1 MRTRPDSSE
10 EKIIVR
16 TCVGA
21 LLVRH
26 RGGPQILLGKRAAD
40 RSLAPDV
47 WDVPGGHCEPGET
60 PVQTLVRELEEE
72 IGVTP
77 TAWQPVGQVSGVV
90 AGGDEEVVVHF
101 YAVSTWTGTP
111 RNRQPQ
117 EHAEIAW
124 FSLHEACHL
133 RLAHPDYPALFRCLS
148 QLML

>member
-1 MRTRPDSSE
+1 
-10 EKIIVR
+10 
-16 TCVGA
+16 
-21 LLVRH
+21 
-26 RGGPQILLGKRAAD
+26 
-40 RSLAPDV
+40 
-47 WDVPGGHCEPGET
+47 
-60 PVQTLVRELEEE
+60 VQTLVRELREE

-90 AGGDEEVVVHF
+90 PGGDEEVVVHF
-101 YAVSTWTGTP
+101 YAVSSWDGTP
-111 RNRQPQ
+111 RNRQLQ

>member
-1 MRTRPDSSE
+1 M
-10 EKIIVR
+10 VR

-47 WDVPGGHCEPGET
+47 WDLPGGHCEPGET
-60 PVQTLVRELEEE
+60 PAQTLVRELREE

-77 TAWQPVGQVSGVV
+77 TAWQQVHQLHGVV
-90 AGGDEEVVVHF
+90 PGGDEKVVLHL
-101 YAVSTWTGTP
+101 YAVSAWTGTP

-117 EHAEIAW
+117 EHAELVW
-124 FSLHEACHL
+124 FSLDGACRL
-133 RLAHPDYPALFRCLS
+133 ALAHPDYPALFRRLG
-148 QLML
+148 QPMP

>member
-1 MRTRPDSSE
+1 MRIGPDSSE
-10 EKIIVR
+10 EKIMVR

-40 RSLAPDV
+40 RSLAPGV
-47 WDVPGGHCEPGET
+47 WDLPGGHCEPNET
-60 PVQTLVRELEEE
+60 PVQTLARELREE

-77 TAWQPVGQVSGVV
+77 TAWQSVDQLSGVV
-90 AGGDEEVVVHF
+90 PDSDEEVILHL
-101 YAVSTWTGTP
+101 YAVSAWTGTP

-133 RLAHPDYPALFRCLS
+133 RLAHPDYPALFRRLGR
-148 QLML
+148 LML